1 MRARVFVTLKPS
13 VFDPQGK
20 TVTDALHTLGY
31 SAVKDV
37 RQGKYFELEIDTE
50 CPDDARALALRAEEG
65 GRVEVVLER
74 ERRDLARVPVR
85 RARARIPGTS
95 LLPELPQVGL
105 QRTFAARLESSG

>member
-37 RQGKYFELEIDTE
+37 RQGKYFELDLATTE
-50 CPDDARALALRAEEG
+50 AAQAQKLAAEVADKVLANPVIESY
-65 GRVEVVLER
+65 RVEIG
-74 ERRDLARVPVR
+74 D
-85 RARARIPGTS
+85 
-95 LLPELPQVGL
+95 
-105 QRTFAARLESSG
+105 